1 MAQEDEIETGG
12 QPEVTEEAEAR
23 PTLGQRFRKR
33 ALKTLLV
40 GVLGLFALIVA
51 VVFGIDTGPGHRFV
65 ANQIGG
71 LKFENGMRIS
81 VGRIDGSLYG
91 QFTLHDLSVRDPKG
105 EFLFSPEIH
114 IDWRPFAYLSNHVDV
129 RSATAQ
135 RMILRRTPAFKETP
149 PSEGP
154 LLPDLDIDVGQL
166 RIDRFIVE
174 PPVSGKLR
182 VVTIDGRTH
191 IADGR
196 AQVYAKGGTL
206 AVQDKEG
213 GDRFDLTL
221 DAVPAKNRLDID
233 LDLHAPTGGLIA
245 ALGGLTQP
253 LDLTIKGKG
262 DWARWNG
269 ALNAD
274 LGEGEL
280 ARLDL
285 AARDGTFAIEGPTR
299 IARLLSGSTASLL
312 GPVTNFDLKAAL
324 DQRRA
329 ALSGMISSD
338 AFNLTPNGTVDLA
351 NNSFDQLVLDF
362 VLLKPSAIAPNLSGA
377 GVRAQLSLDGAFSTP
392 AVDYEINAKRLV
404 MNDMGLQNLSAAGAA
419 KVDSGRILIPVSAR
433 VSRITGLDSVAGGSL
448 TDVKLSGDVAID
460 GARVLSDNMRIRS
473 NRIDAGVVLVAD
485 VSKGL
490 YTGAIDGRIDNYRMA
505 SVGVFNISTNMDL
518 RSEGQGF
525 ALQGNVKAQSTK
537 LLNENL
543 QNYLGGNFAASSNVR
558 YGSDGVVRFSDLRLN
573 APDLRVVGG
582 QGSWSPGGRI
592 ALTADGTSDRYGAIG
607 IRVTGTLSD
616 PDAHLTAERPDLGI
630 GLANLDARVTGASG
644 GYNFVATGDTDYG
657 PLQADVT
664 LGMGERTS
672 LQINNADLSGVKF
685 AGKLDQTAAGPFA
698 GQLTA
703 NGNGVGGILKL
714 DAQGRYQAVDFNLR
728 AKNSV
733 FDGPAQLAI
742 GSAIIDGR
750 AVLYDQPLVVADA
763 QLSETSLG
771 GFDLAAARVQVD
783 YRDGRGKAKAVIE
796 GVSGVPFRLGVNA
809 DLTPE
814 IWRVALRGRV
824 RGQTIKTLSPARIV
838 PKDQGYEL
846 MPTAISVGGGT
857 VKLAGNYGAGMKLQS
872 RLEGVDMGLINA
884 FAPGYGIGGTANGS
898 LDFEQTSPAAFP
910 RADARMTFKNFTR
923 TSATTVSQPVDV
935 NFVGKLLAD
944 GGEARAVIRRRGSVI
959 GRLVASLRPLP
970 PGKGAWTTRLLEAP
984 LGGGIRYNGPAD
996 TLFSFAGLAGQT
1008 LKGSIGL
1015 AADFSC
1021 RVSDPCLNGV
1031 VKGQSLT
1038 YENQTYG
1045 TKLTN
1050 MNFAGTFDGNSLQL
1064 DTLTAKAGGGTVDAS
1079 GKVSLAA
1086 DAGYP
1091 MNISVKLDDAR
1102 LAKSDGISATATGNL
1117 NLTKAAGEAALL
1129 SGNLRLPETRYKIV
1143 REGAAQVPRL
1153 TGVRFKERK
1162 QLARVTGDEPAPQMS
1177 SVFAKVRLDLDL
1189 RAPEKL
1195 YVSGMGLESE
1205 WSARFHLG
1213 GTSAAPSL
1221 TGQVELVRG
1230 TLGFAGR
1237 SFNLDDGLISFNGG
1251 QTINPTVAITAT
1263 DSIDDV
1269 DVSVNVSGRAYSP
1282 QVGFSSSPALPDD
1295 EVLSRILF
1303 GSSIANLSAI
1313 QAVQLAS
1320 SLNSL
1325 RGSGGGLNPL
1335 GKLRSAA
1342 GIDRLRILGAD
1353 EATGRGTS
1361 LAAGQYLT
1369 DDIYVELITDARG
1382 FTATQLEVS
1391 ITKWLSVLS
1400 QAGGSGVNSVNL
1412 QIKKDY

>member
-857 VKLAGNYGAGMKLQS
+857 VKLAG
-872 RLEGVDMGLINA
+872 
-884 FAPGYGIGGTANGS
+884 
-898 LDFEQTSPAAFP
+898 
-910 RADARMTFKNFTR
+910 
-923 TSATTVSQPVDV
+923 
-935 NFVGKLLAD
+935 
-944 GGEARAVIRRRGSVI
+944 
-959 GRLVASLRPLP
+959 
-970 PGKGAWTTRLLEAP
+970 
-984 LGGGIRYNGPAD
+984 
-996 TLFSFAGLAGQT
+996 
-1008 LKGSIGL
+1008 
-1015 AADFSC
+1015 SC
-1021 RVSDPCLNGV
+1021 R
-1031 VKGQSLT
+1031 
-1038 YENQTYG
+1038 
-1045 TKLTN
+1045 
-1050 MNFAGTFDGNSLQL
+1050 AGS
-1064 DTLTAKAGGGTVDAS
+1064 KASTWG
-1079 GKVSLAA
+1079 
-1086 DAGYP
+1086 
-1091 MNISVKLDDAR
+1091 
-1102 LAKSDGISATATGNL
+1102 
-1117 NLTKAAGEAALL
+1117 
-1129 SGNLRLPETRYKIV
+1129 
-1143 REGAAQVPRL
+1143 
-1153 TGVRFKERK
+1153 
-1162 QLARVTGDEPAPQMS
+1162 
-1177 SVFAKVRLDLDL
+1177 
-1189 RAPEKL
+1189 
-1195 YVSGMGLESE
+1195 
-1205 WSARFHLG
+1205 
-1213 GTSAAPSL
+1213 
-1221 TGQVELVRG
+1221 
-1230 TLGFAGR
+1230 
-1237 SFNLDDGLISFNGG
+1237 
-1251 QTINPTVAITAT
+1251 
-1263 DSIDDV
+1263 
-1269 DVSVNVSGRAYSP
+1269 
-1282 QVGFSSSPALPDD
+1282 
-1295 EVLSRILF
+1295 
-1303 GSSIANLSAI
+1303 
-1313 QAVQLAS
+1313 
-1320 SLNSL
+1320 
-1325 RGSGGGLNPL
+1325 
-1335 GKLRSAA
+1335 
-1342 GIDRLRILGAD
+1342 
-1353 EATGRGTS
+1353 
-1361 LAAGQYLT
+1361 
-1369 DDIYVELITDARG
+1369 
-1382 FTATQLEVS
+1382 
-1391 ITKWLSVLS
+1391 
-1400 QAGGSGVNSVNL
+1400 
-1412 QIKKDY
+1412 